1 MLIPIWVSKHKST
14 ILHSL
19 YSLLLLE
26 LFLNWKSRMIF
37 FPFFS
42 FWLLSSYQRAVQ
54 HRGPVGQPVP
64 RMHSAMTST
73 LASIQV
79 AQRPSHPLTKLKFL
93 CVCVFSNVGAVERQ
107 RCSNGQRIADSRA
120 RTTTHKTIQTIWMRG
135 GKRSR
140 RARAASLT
148 YIDTVTLQPTGN
160 VSVRFY
166 IPRWD
171 RSIYTKLV
179 RLKF

>member
-14 ILHSL
+14 ILLSL

-79 AQRPSHPLTKLKFL
+79 AQRPSHPLTKLKFF
-93 CVCVFSNVGAVERQ
+93 VCVFFRMLAPSKGNAALTASESRIVGQGQLHTKRYKLFGCAAANAVGGPERH
-107 RCSNGQRIADSRA
+107 RLLI
-120 RTTTHKTIQTIWMRG
+120 
-135 GKRSR
+135 
-140 RARAASLT
+140 LT
-148 YIDTVTLQPTGN
+148 P
-160 VSVRFY
+160 
-166 IPRWD
+166 
-171 RSIYTKLV
+171 
-179 RLKF
+179 